1 MWLFTRYGFYSI
13 ACARKPDNSIDPNLV
28 MIRAR
33 ILGHLKNLQKRFH
46 VLAEVEVVN
55 PASPQGLLSLLVYS
69 MEKPLVGGGPPVL
82 PQSVRLD
89 DPGAFELV
97 GRELEQLGVQVE
109 LVKRLPA
116 LREFKKIIEHDF
128 FSRQKGYAGKAN

>member
-1 MWLFTRYGFYSI
+1 MFIQEPQEAPT
-13 ACARKPDNSIDPNLV
+13 KPYMLVCIDTASTAI
-28 MIRAR
+28 MGSG
-33 ILGHLKNLQKRFH
+33 LGL
-46 VLAEVEVVN
+46 N
-55 PASPQGLLSLLVYS
+55 PPSPQGLLSLLLDS
-69 MEKPLVGGGPPVL
+69 MEKPLVGGGAPVL

-89 DPGAFELV
+89 DPAAFELV

-116 LREFKKIIEHDF
+116 LRKFKKIIEHDF

>member
-1 MWLFTRYGFYSI
+1 MCWE
-13 ACARKPDNSIDPNLV
+13 
-28 MIRAR
+28 
-33 ILGHLKNLQKRFH
+33 LGHFQAPMFIEEPQEAPTKPYMLVCIDMASTAIMGSGL
-46 VLAEVEVVN
+46 VLN
-55 PASPQGLLSLLVYS
+55 PASPQGLLSLLVDS
-69 MEKPLVGGGPPVL
+69 MEKSLVGGGAPIL

-89 DPGAFELV
+89 DPAAFELV